1 MKEIKVILDW
11 FPNTNHTGYFTA
23 LEKGYY
29 KAEGLSVQV
38 HGKVHGVMET
48 ECCLLL
54 RSSYVK
60 LTSVVVAHDVTTT
73 HYVRAAAS
81 HNRP

>member
-1 MKEIKVILDW
+1 MKEIKVVLDW

-48 ECCLLL
+48 EGANII
-54 RSSYVK
+54 
-60 LTSVVVAHDVTTT
+60 VAPQPSIMDVMARGGRVTA
-73 HYVRAAAS
+73 VAV
-81 HNRP
+81 